1 LRFAPKRVPETRR
14 ICNNYQAARNLAWQ
28 RKERLRTAGLLLE
41 KRDMQTCK
49 LLAGACEKLFAGSL
63 MVALFQGDLTA
74 YLVAAVSLALAV
86 CLTRLSSD

>member
-1 LRFAPKRVPETRR
+1 
-14 ICNNYQAARNLAWQ
+14 
-28 RKERLRTAGLLLE
+28 
-41 KRDMQTCK
+41 MQTCK